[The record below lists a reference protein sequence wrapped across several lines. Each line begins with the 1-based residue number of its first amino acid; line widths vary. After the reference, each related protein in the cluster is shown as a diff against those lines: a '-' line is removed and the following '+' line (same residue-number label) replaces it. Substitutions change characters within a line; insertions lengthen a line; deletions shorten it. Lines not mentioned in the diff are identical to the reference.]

1 MGTVPN
7 RSNLA
12 MSEISAAL
20 AGENNLGYYRGRQY
34 WDATSGAVKVIS
46 QSPSFAEF
54 PNLTNVAP
62 QVLEATGNFAQ
73 WVTGS
78 GVTAQTF
85 RGFDATHGSLSP
97 VVTSFGG
104 TITAFYDR
112 RQGNPPST
120 VPTLTIVM
128 SCPNGN
134 PGKLAFNTV
143 VIKNATN
150 GNTISSVSTSSGS
163 CNFSWDAARSQA
175 TWSFNNIDVIAGA
188 VSITLT
194 KAP

>member
-1 MGTVPN
+1 MMGTVPN
-7 RSNLA
+7 RYPIQMN
-12 MSEISAAL
+12 EIMAGL
-20 AGENNLGYYRGRQY
+20 AGENHMGYYRGRQY

-62 QVLEATGNFAQ
+62 QVLEATGNFEQ
-73 WVTGS
+73 WSTGT
-78 GVTAQTF
+78 GIGAWTY

-112 RQGNPPST
+112 RQGIPPSGL
-120 VPTLTIVM
+120 PLLTIVM

-134 PGKLAFNTV
+134 PGKLAFYSV
-143 VIKNATN
+143 VIKNAA
-150 GNTISSVSTSSGS
+150 GNTISNERTSAGS
-163 CNFSWDAARSQA
+163 CNYSWDAARSQA
-175 TWSFNNIDVIAGA
+175 TWTWNNIDVVAGA